1 MNHQYRLPFGGYCN
15 LPSSPRFSG
24 LSSVSIMSNWRG
36 IFAGCCAALSTAAL
50 AQVPAGPGAAPLWE
64 LGGVVLGVSQNAY
77 PGSDQQVNRA
87 LALPYFIY
95 RGDVLRA
102 DRETV
107 GIRALKTET
116 FDLDVGFAGAFG
128 SGSQTIDARHG
139 MRKLGTLVEMGPRLK
154 WDLGAGPAGGR
165 LSAEFPA
172 RAVLDLSDKAAH
184 RGWSFEPKL
193 TYARRSASGW
203 RYSASVSAIVA
214 DTRLAQTF
222 YEVRSSE
229 ATAMRPAYTAESGL
243 VSLRLGTAFS
253 RSLGKDWNLFG
264 FARLDTVAGAANESS
279 PLARRSTGGTVGL
292 GVVYTWMRSE
302 RAAFD

>member
-1 MNHQYRLPFGGYCN
+1 MKHPCRQPFGGFCN
-15 LPSSPRFSG
+15 LST
-24 LSSVSIMSNWRG
+24 WRG
-36 IFAGCCAALSTAAL
+36 IVAGCCAVLSTAAL
-50 AQVPAGPGAAPLWE
+50 AQAADRPGSAPLWE
-64 LGGVVLGVSQNAY
+64 LGGVALGVSQNAY

-95 RGDVLRA
+95 RGAVFRA
-102 DRETV
+102 DRETA

-116 FDLDVGFAGAFG
+116 LELDLGFAGAFG
-128 SGSQTIDARHG
+128 SGSDTIEARQG
-139 MRKLGTLVEMGPRLK
+139 MRKLGTLVELGPRLK

-165 LSAEFPA
+165 LSAVFPV

-193 TYARRSASGW
+193 TYARRSDSGW
-203 RYSASVSAIVA
+203 RYSTSVSAIVA
-214 DTRLAQTF
+214 DTRLAKTF
-222 YEVRSSE
+222 YEVSSSE

-253 RSLGKDWNLFG
+253 RNLGRDWNLFG
-264 FARLDTVAGAANESS
+264 FAQLDSVAGGANESS
-279 PLARRSTGGTVGL
+279 PLVRRSTGATAGL
-292 GVVYTWMRSE
+292 GVAYTWMRSE

>member
-1 MNHQYRLPFGGYCN
+1 
-15 LPSSPRFSG
+15 
-24 LSSVSIMSNWRG
+24 MSTLRVT
-36 IFAGCCAALSTAAL
+36 FAACCAALSTL
-50 AQVPAGPGAAPLWE
+50 AVAQGATGSAPPLWE
-64 LGGVVLGVSQNAY
+64 LGGVALGASQQAY
-77 PGSDQQVNRA
+77 PGADQQVNRA

-102 DRETV
+102 DRETA
-107 GIRALKTET
+107 GIRAMKTET
-116 FDLDVGFAGAFG
+116 FELDVGFAGAFG
-128 SGSQTIDARHG
+128 AGSETIDARQG
-139 MRKLGTLVEMGPRLK
+139 MRKLGTLVELGPRLK

-184 RGWSFEPKL
+184 RGWSLEPKL
-193 TYARRSASGW
+193 TYSNRTAGGW

-243 VSLRLGTAFS
+243 VSWRLGTSVS
-253 RSLGKDWNLFG
+253 RSLGRDWNLFG
-264 FARLDTVAGAANESS
+264 FARLDTVAGAANENS
-279 PLARRSTGGTVGL
+279 PLVRRSTGASVGL
-292 GVVYTWMRSE
+292 GVAYTWMRSE

>member
-1 MNHQYRLPFGGYCN
+1 MNHQFRLPFGGYCN

-24 LSSVSIMSNWRG
+24 LSSVSNWRG

-50 AQVPAGPGAAPLWE
+50 AQAPAGPGAAPLWE

-102 DRETV
+102 DRETI

-172 RAVLDLSDKAAH
+172 RAVFDLSDKAAH

-193 TYARRSASGW
+193 TYSRRSASGW

-222 YEVRSSE
+222 YEVRRSE

-253 RSLGKDWNLFG
+253 RSLGRDWNLFG

-279 PLARRSTGGTVGL
+279 PLVRRSTGGTVGL

>member
-1 MNHQYRLPFGGYCN
+1 MMYPYRQPFGRRCD
-15 LPSSPRFSG
+15 LPT
-24 LSSVSIMSNWRG
+24 WRG
-36 IFAGCCAALSTAAL
+36 IFAGCCAVLSTAAL
-50 AQVPAGPGAAPLWE
+50 AQAADGPGAAPLWE
-64 LGGVVLGVSQNAY
+64 AGGVAFGVSQNAY

-102 DRETV
+102 DRETA
-107 GIRALKTET
+107 GIRALKSET
-116 FDLDVGFAGAFG
+116 FELDLGFAGAFG
-128 SGSQTIDARHG
+128 SGSDTIEARQG
-139 MRKLGTLVEMGPRLK
+139 MRKLGTLVELGPRLK

-165 LSAEFPA
+165 LNAVFPV
-172 RAVLDLSDKAAH
+172 RAVLDFSDQAAH

-193 TYARRSASGW
+193 TYARRSDSGW

-229 ATAMRPAYTAESGL
+229 ATAMRPAYAAESGL
-243 VSLRLGTAFS
+243 VSLRLGTTFS
-253 RSLGKDWNLFG
+253 RSLGRDWNLFG
-264 FARLDTVAGAANESS
+264 FARLDSVAGAANESS
-279 PLARRSTGGTVGL
+279 PLVRRSTGATAGL
-292 GVVYTWMRSE
+292 GVAYTWMRSE

>member
-1 MNHQYRLPFGGYCN
+1 MKHPCRQPFGGLCN
-15 LPSSPRFSG
+15 LPA
-24 LSSVSIMSNWRG
+24 WRG
-36 IFAGCCAALSTAAL
+36 IFAGCCAVLSTAAL
-50 AQVPAGPGAAPLWE
+50 AQAADRPGAAPLWE
-64 LGGVVLGVSQNAY
+64 LGGVALGVSQNAY

-102 DRETV
+102 DRETA

-116 FDLDVGFAGAFG
+116 FELDLGFAGAFG
-128 SGSQTIDARHG
+128 SGSDTIDARQG
-139 MRKLGTLVEMGPRLK
+139 MRKLGTLVELGPRLK

-165 LSAEFPA
+165 LNAVFPV
-172 RAVLDLSDKAAH
+172 RAVLDLSDQAAH

-193 TYARRSASGW
+193 TYSRRSDSGW

-229 ATAMRPAYTAESGL
+229 ATASRPAYAAQSGL
-243 VSLRLGTAFS
+243 VSLRLGTTFS
-253 RSLGKDWNLFG
+253 RSLGRDWNLFG
-264 FARLDTVAGAANESS
+264 FARLDSVAGAANESS
-279 PLARRSTGGTVGL
+279 PLVRRSTGATAGL
-292 GVVYTWMRSE
+292 GVAYTWMRSE